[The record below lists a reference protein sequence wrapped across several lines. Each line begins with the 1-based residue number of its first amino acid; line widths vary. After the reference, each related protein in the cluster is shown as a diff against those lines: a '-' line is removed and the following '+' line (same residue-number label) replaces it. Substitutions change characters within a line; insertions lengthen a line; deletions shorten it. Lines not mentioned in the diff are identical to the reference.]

1 MFEYEDEF
9 KMKEY
14 MEKVID
20 KDKKFQE
27 FFRKAVVELDGVV
40 MALIVDAF
48 LENYM
53 KQHGI
58 KELTKIAGRSDLK
71 RTYFQD
77 DVVSGGVVE
86 G

>member
-1 MFEYEDEF
+1 
-9 KMKEY
+9 
-14 MEKVID
+14 
-20 KDKKFQE
+20 
-27 FFRKAVVELDGVV
+27 

>member
-1 MFEYEDEF
+1 MFDYEDEF

>member
-1 MFEYEDEF
+1 MFEYEDQF

-27 FFRKAVVELDGVV
+27 FFRKAVVELDSVV

-58 KELTKIAGRSDLK
+58 KELTKIAGKSELK
-71 RTYFQD
+71 RSYFQD
-77 DVVSGGVVE
+77 QDDEAVVFDG
-86 G
+86 

>member
-1 MFEYEDEF
+1 MFDYEDEF

-20 KDKKFQE
+20 KDKHFQE

-58 KELTKIAGRSDLK
+58 KELTKIAGRSELK
-71 RTYFQD
+71 RIYFQD

>member
-1 MFEYEDEF
+1 MFDYEDEF

-58 KELTKIAGRSDLK
+58 KELTKIAGRSELK
-71 RTYFQD
+71 RIYFQD

>member
-1 MFEYEDEF
+1 
-9 KMKEY
+9 
-14 MEKVID
+14 
-20 KDKKFQE
+20 
-27 FFRKAVVELDGVV
+27 
-40 MALIVDAF
+40 
-48 LENYM
+48 M

>member
-20 KDKKFQE
+20 KDQKFQE
-27 FFRKAVVELDGVV
+27 FFRKAVVELDSVV

-53 KQHGI
+53 EQHGI
-58 KELTKIAGRSDLK
+58 KELTKISGKSELK
-71 RTYFQD
+71 RTYFKD